1 MTRLDVTAR
10 AQAQRMIDTYGKAI
24 TFTRIARGSYDP
36 NTSTVTPAQTTQSV
50 KAYLSSPSKQQ
61 LEKGVLATSMVAL
74 ARRQGAHH
82 RRSRRGRP
90 LHRRRQGLHGGL
102 ARQAL
107 VGRAGGHVD
116 HGTEEVSHGRN
127 LRE

>member
-50 KAYLSSPSKQQ
+50 KAYLSSPSAQQ

-74 ARRQGAHH
+74 VAAKALTIGDPVAGDRFTIDGKGYTVGWRD
-82 RRSRRGRP
+82 P
-90 LHRRRQGLHGGL
+90 LWSGEQVAMWTLEL
-102 ARQAL
+102 KK
-107 VGRAGGHVD
+107 
-116 HGTEEVSHGRN
+116 
-127 LRE
+127 